1 MKEIKIQDVLGLIEG
16 KILCGDANSVIR
28 NASNDTRTL
37 EKGETYFALV
47 GEKANGAIYCKNAI
61 EKGATVC
68 VIQDY
73 EFTKEELEEFG
84 KKATIVKVANAE
96 DALVKIA
103 AYKRNLYDIE
113 VVGITGSVGKT
124 STKDVVAHV
133 LEQKFK
139 VQKTKGNQN
148 NRIGLPLT
156 IMGLDDHDVL
166 VTEMGMNH
174 LGEIEELSKIARPTL
189 SLITNVGTS
198 HIGYLGSRENILKA
212 KLEIL
217 EGMKEPKIIINNDND
232 LLNKWAKEEKNVE
245 KITYG
250 IKEPSDYV
258 AENVVMKEDGNTFD
272 VTINQKNYKFETKK
286 AGEPFV
292 LNSLAAIAVG
302 NYYGIEIEKIQ
313 KAIKEVEITKNR
325 MDIENT
331 DDYCIIKDFYN
342 ASFES
347 IKPSLEYLAGLNGGN
362 KIAVLGDIK
371 EVGDFSQE
379 IHTNVGTEV
388 AKNKIDY
395 LITVGKEAKYI
406 AEGAMDAGMD
416 PDRVFAYKT
425 NIQATMRL
433 KEIAQKGDKILIK
446 ASNSMKFGEIYEGL
460 LRKVRVA
467 VVVGGMSSEHPISL
481 LSGQS
486 ILRNIDKNKYD
497 VKVVYIAKNSLVY
510 EYTGSADNLPNEDL
524 NDLRQEL
531 NLIDA
536 IKEQDVV
543 FPVLHGQFGEDGSI
557 QGVFEMIEKPYVGC
571 GVFASSS
578 CMDKEYTKKLVAQE
592 GIPVAK
598 AVIVNKLK
606 HSYIIGNETENKYDI
621 NTLVEN
627 IEKEIDYPLFV
638 KPSRE
643 GSSFGVTKAEN
654 REGLITSIKEAEKFD
669 TKILVEEEIKGRELE
684 CGVLG
689 NLDVISSEVGE
700 VKSAETFY
708 TFDAKYNNSESKT
721 LIPAPIDE
729 SVRNQIK
736 KYSERAF
743 KAIEGTGLA
752 RVDFFLSREGK
763 VILNEINTLPGFTK
777 ISMYPK
783 LFEAAGIEYSKLID
797 ELIKLAIDR

>member
-1 MKEIKIQDVLGLIEG
+1 
-16 KILCGDANSVIR
+16 
-28 NASNDTRTL
+28 
-37 EKGETYFALV
+37 
-47 GEKANGAIYCKNAI
+47 
-61 EKGATVC
+61 
-68 VIQDY
+68 
-73 EFTKEELEEFG
+73 
-84 KKATIVKVANAE
+84 
-96 DALVKIA
+96 
-103 AYKRNLYDIE
+103 
-113 VVGITGSVGKT
+113 
-124 STKDVVAHV
+124 
-133 LEQKFK
+133 
-139 VQKTKGNQN
+139 
-148 NRIGLPLT
+148 
-156 IMGLDDHDVL
+156 
-166 VTEMGMNH
+166 
-174 LGEIEELSKIARPTL
+174 
-189 SLITNVGTS
+189 
-198 HIGYLGSRENILKA
+198 
-212 KLEIL
+212 
-217 EGMKEPKIIINNDND
+217 MKEPKIIINNDND